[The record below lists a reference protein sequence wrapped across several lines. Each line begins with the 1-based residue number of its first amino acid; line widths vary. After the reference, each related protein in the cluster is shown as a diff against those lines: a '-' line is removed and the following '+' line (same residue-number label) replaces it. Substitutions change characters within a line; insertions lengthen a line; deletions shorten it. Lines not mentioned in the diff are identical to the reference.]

1 MSNSICFVCIPVNL
15 NLDDERQSK
24 QYYTK
29 SSTTSNMLILSHF
42 QAPTHIPFMQQLYAE
57 IIFINDLFFFFWW
70 HLYFHIER
78 TTANE
83 MHTHTKSNHRWEKTT
98 HSNISLPSLENGVVY
113 IMLNECD
120 SVILI
125 KINERVT
132 VHNVALRLHLNT
144 NNHEKKTHQNKTI
157 VSRMPGDIQKA
168 VKSCETLKYSSILEP
183 IITIMNKFIAR
194 IRRRANATV
203 PWYVWVL
210 VI

>member
-1 MSNSICFVCIPVNL
+1 MYSSQFEFRRWTSIQTILYKIIHHIKYADSITFP
-15 NLDDERQSK
+15 ST
-24 QYYTK
+24 YTH
-29 SSTTSNMLILSHF
+29 SIHATTICWNYIY
-42 QAPTHIPFMQQLYAE
+42 QR
-57 IIFINDLFFFFWW
+57 LFFLFWW

-98 HSNISLPSLENGVVY
+98 HSNISLPSLENGAVY

-144 NNHEKKTHQNKTI
+144 NNHEKKNSSKQN
-157 VSRMPGDIQKA
+157 
-168 VKSCETLKYSSILEP
+168 YSL
-183 IITIMNKFIAR
+183 
-194 IRRRANATV
+194 
-203 PWYVWVL
+203 
-210 VI
+210 